1 MRILMLLPRFPY
13 PPDRGDTLR
22 SWAVLSSLAARH
34 EVWLACVDHVPPR
47 PEHLEYVRRRCAAT
61 AVVVRSSQASFW
73 RGVGALVRGRSLT
86 EGYFDHPG
94 FAETVR
100 HWSETVP
107 FDALFTYSSSIAA
120 AAEHAVVNGR
130 RILDLGDVDSVK
142 WVTYARRSLP
152 PLRWL
157 LGVEARRVGRL
168 EERAVWGHD
177 LCLLV
182 NERERQKLQNRMP
195 RAETAVLPTTIDLDE
210 YPPSPLPGAGPAGV
224 VGMVGSM
231 FYPPNVRAVN
241 WFGRYVWPRVRAQ
254 VPRARWL
261 IVGSRPVRSVQRW
274 GRCPDVTV
282 TGYVA
287 DVRPY
292 LASMRVFVDAVD
304 GDIGVQS
311 KVIVALAAG
320 RACVVTPDC
329 AAGIDHGDP
338 PPFLTAVSP
347 AAFAEAVVRLLRDD
361 AQARALA
368 ARARAVAAAHYSTQS
383 QMARLENWLAGD
395 AVRAEGFGARADAA
409 GVNPEV
415 LSV

>member
-1 MRILMLLPRFPY
+1 M
-13 PPDRGDTLR
+13 
-22 SWAVLSSLAARH
+22 
-34 EVWLACVDHVPPR
+34 
-47 PEHLEYVRRRCAAT
+47 
-61 AVVVRSSQASFW
+61 
-73 RGVGALVRGRSLT
+73 
-86 EGYFDHPG
+86 
-94 FAETVR
+94 
-100 HWSETVP
+100 
-107 FDALFTYSSSIAA
+107 
-120 AAEHAVVNGR
+120 
-130 RILDLGDVDSVK
+130 
-142 WVTYARRSLP
+142 
-152 PLRWL
+152 
-157 LGVEARRVGRL
+157 
-168 EERAVWGHD
+168 
-177 LCLLV
+177 
-182 NERERQKLQNRMP
+182 
-195 RAETAVLPTTIDLDE
+195 LPTTIDLDE
-210 YPPSPLPGAGPAGV
+210 YPPSPLPGAGPAPV

-241 WFGRYVWPRVRAQ
+241 WFGRYVWPLVRAQ

-261 IVGSRPVRSVQRW
+261 IVGSRPVRSVRRW

-329 AAGIDHGDP
+329 AAGLDHGDP

-361 AQARALA
+361 AQAQALA

-383 QMARLENWLAGD
+383 QMTRLENWLTGD
-395 AVRAEGFGARADAA
+395 AVRAEGLGVRADAA